1 MTDHSDSAEHL
12 VLTASAWQDWLD
24 SLCDLPDGPAA
35 LSPEDRP
42 KEAQPL
48 DAYGLSAYAEALLS
62 AEVDGELWD
71 TYGDLELE
79 GAQDEESAWREIKAF
94 YADRGYAL
102 VTVQGTEEP
111 EEWILAPELVSRLKL
126 REFTQGR

>member
-79 GAQDEESAWREIKAF
+79 GPRMRKVHGVRS
-94 YADRGYAL
+94 
-102 VTVQGTEEP
+102 
-111 EEWILAPELVSRLKL
+111 KL
-126 REFTQGR
+126 FTLTGATPS